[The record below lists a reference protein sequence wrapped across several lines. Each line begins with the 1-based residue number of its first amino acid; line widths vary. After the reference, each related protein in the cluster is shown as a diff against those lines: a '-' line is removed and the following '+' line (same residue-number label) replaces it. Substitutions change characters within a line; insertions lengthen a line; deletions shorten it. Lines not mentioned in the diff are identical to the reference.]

1 MSDYYSEQA
10 SANVSGNKNEH
21 PNAVHSFVHSRYESV
36 DALSADANVSGNIN
50 EQPNTVYESV
60 DALNADFR
68 GAVVSRPTLGQTAI
82 GVDNSG

>member
-1 MSDYYSEQA
+1 MSDYYIEQA
-10 SANVSGNKNEH
+10 SANVSGNSNEQ
-21 PNAVHSFVHSRYESV
+21 PNAVHSFVHSH
-36 DALSADANVSGNIN
+36 
-50 EQPNTVYESV
+50 YESV